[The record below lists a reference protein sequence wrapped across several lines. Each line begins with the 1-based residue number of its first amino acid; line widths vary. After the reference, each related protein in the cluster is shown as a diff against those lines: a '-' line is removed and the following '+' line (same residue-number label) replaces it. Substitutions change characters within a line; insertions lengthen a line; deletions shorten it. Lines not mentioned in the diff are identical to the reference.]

1 MLACKVEKTKEEEEE
16 EEKKAGVAE
25 PERAANANDEAD
37 DFLAKFGSVSFDA
50 LVEGSGPNAACSR
63 MEQEFELRL
72 EDLAENPA
80 DDGQDVE
87 EHAAEVLKEKDARDV
102 PPWRLIPAATGTEA
116 PPDPRQRMQT
126 PKPSKKA
133 ANESSSHGSQQWEG
147 GSSSSHGRHRASEEV
162 RCRPESGPSCF
173 NYGPGTGE
181 HSMHEGKTQ
190 RFFGNGHLAFL
201 MIDLHSRMRRFLN
214 L

>member
-1 MLACKVEKTKEEEEE
+1 MLACKAEKT
-16 EEKKAGVAE
+16 
-25 PERAANANDEAD
+25 NDEAD
-37 DFLAKFGSVSFDA
+37 DFLATFGGVSFDA

-72 EDLAENPA
+72 ENLAENLA

-87 EHAAEVLKEKDARDV
+87 EHAAEVLPAEV

-116 PPDPRQRMQT
+116 PPDPRRRMQT
-126 PKPSKKA
+126 PKPLKPSPKA
-133 ANESSSHGSQQWEG
+133 HADSQQWEG

-162 RCRPESGPSCF
+162 RCRPESGPSGF

-181 HSMHEGKTQ
+181 DSMHEGQTQ
-190 RFFGNGHLAFL
+190 RFFENGHLVFL

>member
-1 MLACKVEKTKEEEEE
+1 MLACKAEKT
-16 EEKKAGVAE
+16 
-25 PERAANANDEAD
+25 NDEAD
-37 DFLAKFGSVSFDA
+37 DFLATFGGVSFDA

-63 MEQEFELRL
+63 MEQEFELTL
-72 EDLAENPA
+72 ENLAENLADEEFELRLENLAENLA

-87 EHAAEVLKEKDARDV
+87 EHAAEVLPAEV

-116 PPDPRQRMQT
+116 PPDPRRRMQT
-126 PKPSKKA
+126 PKPLKPCPKA
-133 ANESSSHGSQQWEG
+133 HADSQAP

-162 RCRPESGPSCF
+162 RCRPESGPSGF

-181 HSMHEGKTQ
+181 DSMHEGQTQ
-190 RFFGNGHLAFL
+190 RFFENGHLVFL

>member
-1 MLACKVEKTKEEEEE
+1 MLACKAEKT
-16 EEKKAGVAE
+16 
-25 PERAANANDEAD
+25 NDEAD
-37 DFLAKFGSVSFDA
+37 DFLATFGGVSFDA

-72 EDLAENPA
+72 ENLAENPA

-87 EHAAEVLKEKDARDV
+87 EHAAEVLPAEV

-116 PPDPRQRMQT
+116 PPDPRRRTQT
-126 PKPSKKA
+126 PKPLKPCPKA
-133 ANESSSHGSQQWEG
+133 HADSQAP

-162 RCRPESGPSCF
+162 RCRPESGPSGF

-181 HSMHEGKTQ
+181 DSMHEGQTQ
-190 RFFGNGHLAFL
+190 RFFENGHLVFL

>member
-1 MLACKVEKTKEEEEE
+1 MLACKAEKT
-16 EEKKAGVAE
+16 
-25 PERAANANDEAD
+25 NDEAD
-37 DFLAKFGSVSFDA
+37 DFLATFGGVSFDA

-72 EDLAENPA
+72 ENLAENPA
-80 DDGQDVE
+80 E
-87 EHAAEVLKEKDARDV
+87 EVPEVLPAEV

-116 PPDPRQRMQT
+116 PPDPRRRMQT

-162 RCRPESGPSCF
+162 RCRPESGPSGF

-181 HSMHEGKTQ
+181 DSMHEGQTQ
-190 RFFGNGHLAFL
+190 RFFENGHLVFL